1 MRAVDIIVRKR
12 DCAELSAEEI
22 EFFIEGYAKGAI
34 PDYQAAAWAMAIY
47 FQGMTDA
54 EATALTLAILH
65 SGQQMNPRAL
75 FPPGSVVV
83 DKHST
88 GGVGDKTTLVLAP
101 LVASLGL
108 PVGKLS
114 GRGLGFSGGTI
125 DKLESI
131 PGFHVDLST
140 EQFMRQLREIGLVVG
155 SQTAELAPADG
166 KLYALRDVTGTVP
179 VLPLIASSIMSKKLA
194 SGADAIVLDVKVGHG
209 AFMRSIDDAS
219 HLARLMVEIGRNA
232 GRQMAA
238 VISAM
243 DQPLGQTVGNALEL
257 KEAIDTLH
265 DHGPADFTR
274 LVITLAGEMLRLGG
288 RPGTREE
295 LQALARVQLAN
306 GRAWEKFRQFIAAQ
320 GGDVAVIDDPAL
332 LPAAPLVEPALA
344 PGSGYVAE
352 LRADQVGLISVAL
365 GGGRQKKGDAIDH
378 AVGVVL
384 EAKVG
389 QAVEAGQPLCWI
401 HAPDAARLAEA
412 RRRMLLS
419 AYRISE
425 TPPAPPVLIHKIVE

>member
-12 DCAELSAEEI
+12 DGAELRSEEI
-22 EFFIEGYAKGAI
+22 EFFIEGFNKGAI

-54 EATALTLAILH
+54 EATALTMAMLH
-65 SGQQMNPRAL
+65 TGQQLDPREL

-88 GGVGDKTTLVLAP
+88 GGVGDKTTLALAP

-131 PGFHVDLST
+131 AGISVDISG
-140 EQFMRQLREIGLVVG
+140 EQFMRQLREIGVVLG
-155 SQTAELAPADG
+155 SQTTDLAPADG

-209 AFMRSIDDAS
+209 AFVRNLDDAS
-219 HLARLMVEIGRNA
+219 HLARLMVGIGRNV
-232 GRQMAA
+232 GRQMTA

-243 DQPLGQTVGNALEL
+243 DQPLGWAVGNALEL

-265 DHGPADFTR
+265 GRGPEDFTQ
-274 LVITLAGEMLRLGG
+274 LVVTLAGEMLRLGG
-288 RPGTREE
+288 RSAGREE

-306 GRAWEKFRQFIAAQ
+306 GKAWEKFRQLVAAQ
-320 GGDVAVIDDPAL
+320 GGDVAMIDAPEL
-332 LPAAPLVEPALA
+332 LPTAPVVEPALA
-344 PGSGYVAE
+344 PGTGWVAE
-352 LRADQVGLISVAL
+352 LRADQVGAITVAL
-365 GGGRQKKGDAIDH
+365 GGGRQRKGDAIDH

-384 EAKVG
+384 AAKVG
-389 QAVEAGQPLCWI
+389 DAVEAGQPLCWI

-412 RRRMLLS
+412 RRRLLLS
-419 AYRISE
+419 AYRISD
-425 TPPAPPVLIHKIVE
+425 TPSAPPVLIHKIVE

>member
-12 DCAELSAEEI
+12 DGAELRSEEI
-22 EFFIEGYAKGAI
+22 EFFIEGFNKGAI

-54 EATALTLAILH
+54 EATALTMAMLH
-65 SGQQMNPRAL
+65 TGQQLDPREL

-88 GGVGDKTTLVLAP
+88 GGVGDKTTLALAP

-131 PGFHVDLST
+131 AGISVDISG
-140 EQFMRQLREIGLVVG
+140 EQFMRQLREIGVVLG
-155 SQTAELAPADG
+155 SQTTDLAPADG

-209 AFMRSIDDAS
+209 AFVRNLDDAS
-219 HLARLMVEIGRNA
+219 HLARLMVGIGRNV
-232 GRQMAA
+232 GRQMTA

-243 DQPLGQTVGNALEL
+243 DQPLGWAVGNALEL

-265 DHGPADFTR
+265 GRGPEDFTQ
-274 LVITLAGEMLRLGG
+274 LVVTLAGEMLRLGG
-288 RPGTREE
+288 RSAGREE
-295 LQALARVQLAN
+295 LQALGRVQLAN
-306 GRAWEKFRQFIAAQ
+306 GKAWEKFRQLVAAQ
-320 GGDVAVIDDPAL
+320 GGDVAMIDAPEL
-332 LPAAPLVEPALA
+332 LPTAPVVEPALA
-344 PGSGYVAE
+344 PGTGWVAE
-352 LRADQVGLISVAL
+352 LRADQVGAITVAL
-365 GGGRQKKGDAIDH
+365 GGGRQRKGDAIDH

-384 EAKVG
+384 AAKVG
-389 QAVEAGQPLCWI
+389 DAVEAGQPLCWI

-412 RRRMLLS
+412 RRRLLLS
-419 AYRISE
+419 AYRISD
-425 TPPAPPVLIHKIVE
+425 TPSAPPVLIHKIVE

>member
-12 DCAELSAEEI
+12 DGAELSTEEI
-22 EFFIEGYAKGAI
+22 EFFIKGYVKGAI

-47 FQGMTDA
+47 FRGMTDA
-54 EATALTLAILH
+54 EATALTLAMLH
-65 SGQQMNPRAL
+65 SGQQLDLCKL
-75 FPPGSVVV
+75 FPPGSVIV

-88 GGVGDKTTLVLAP
+88 GGVGDKTTLALAP

-114 GRGLGFSGGTI
+114 GRCLGFSGGTI

-131 PGFHVDLST
+131 PGFSADVST
-140 EQFMRQLREIGLVVG
+140 DQFMRQLSEIGLVLG
-155 SQTAELAPADG
+155 SQTADLVPADG

-194 SGADAIVLDVKVGHG
+194 SGADAIVLDVKIGLG
-209 AFMRSIDDAS
+209 ALMRNSEEAS

-232 GRQMAA
+232 GRQMTA

-243 DQPLGQTVGNALEL
+243 DQPLGRAVGNALEL

-265 DHGPADFTR
+265 GRGPEDFTE
-274 LVITLAGEMLRLGG
+274 LVVTLAGEMLRLGG

-295 LQALARVQLAN
+295 LQALARVQLLN
-306 GRAWEKFRQFIAAQ
+306 GQAWGKFHQLVAAQ
-320 GGDVAVIDDPAL
+320 GGDVAVIDDPEL

-344 PGSGYVAE
+344 PGSGWVAE
-352 LRADQVGLISVAL
+352 LRADQVGLVTVAL
-365 GGGRQKKGDAIDH
+365 GGGRQKKDDAIDH

-384 EAKVG
+384 EAKIG
-389 QAVEAGQPLCWI
+389 DAVEAGQPLCWI
-401 HAPDAARLAEA
+401 HAPDEARLAQA
-412 RRRMLLS
+412 RRRLLLS
-419 AYRISE
+419 AYCISAS
-425 TPPAPPVLIHKIVE
+425 PPAPPVLIHKIVE

>member
-12 DCAELSAEEI
+12 DGAELSAEEI

-75 FPPGSVVV
+75 FPPGSQVV

-131 PGFHVDLST
+131 PGFHVNLST

-265 DHGPADFTR
+265 DRGPADFTR

-332 LPAAPLVEPALA
+332 LPAAPVVEAALA

-378 AVGVVL
+378 C
-384 EAKVG
+384 
-389 QAVEAGQPLCWI
+389 AGSMRRTPRAW
-401 HAPDAARLAEA
+401 PRLAGACCSPPTASA
-412 RRRMLLS
+412 RPHPRRQF
-419 AYRISE
+419 
-425 TPPAPPVLIHKIVE
+425 

>member
-12 DCAELSAEEI
+12 DGAVLTAEEI

-34 PDYQAAAWAMAIY
+34 PDYQAAAWAMAVY
-47 FQGMTDA
+47 FQGMSDA
-54 EATALTLAILH
+54 EATALTMAMLYT
-65 SGQQMNPRAL
+65 GQQLDLRAI
-75 FPPGSVVV
+75 FPPGSVIV

-88 GGVGDKTTLVLAP
+88 GGVGDKTTLALAP
-101 LVASLGL
+101 VVASLGL

-131 PGFHVDLST
+131 PGFSADISG
-140 EQFMRQLREIGLVVG
+140 EQFIEQLRAIGLVIA

-209 AFMRSIDDAS
+209 AFMKDLNQAT
-219 HLARLMVEIGRNA
+219 HLARLMVGIGRNA

-243 DQPLGQTVGNALEL
+243 DQPLGRAVGNGLEL
-257 KEAIDTLH
+257 REAIDTLH
-265 DHGPADFTR
+265 GRGPQDFSE
-274 LVITLAGEMLRLGG
+274 LVVTLAGEMLRLGG

-295 LQALARVQLAN
+295 LQALARIQLFN
-306 GRAWEKFRQFIAAQ
+306 GHAWEKFRQFVAAQ
-320 GGDVAVIDDPAL
+320 GGDVATIEDTGL
-332 LPAAPLVEPALA
+332 LPAAPVIEPALA
-344 PGSGYVAE
+344 PGSGWVAE
-352 LRADQVGLISVAL
+352 LRADQVGMVTATL

-378 AVGVVL
+378 AVGVVVD
-384 EAKVG
+384 AKVG
-389 QAVEAGQPLCWI
+389 DEIEAGQPLCWI
-401 HAPDAARLAEA
+401 HAPDPARLAEA
-412 RRRMLLS
+412 RRRLLLS
-419 AYRISE
+419 AYRISDS
-425 TPPAPPVLIHKIVE
+425 PPAPPALIHQIIE

>member
-1 MRAVDIIVRKR
+1 MRAADIIVRKR
-12 DCAELSAEEI
+12 DGAELSSEEI
-22 EFFIEGYAKGAI
+22 EFFIEGFNKGAI

-54 EATALTLAILH
+54 EATALTMAMLH
-65 SGQQMNPRAL
+65 TGQQLDPREL
-75 FPPGSVVV
+75 FPPGSVIV

-88 GGVGDKTTLVLAP
+88 GGVGDKTTLALAP

-131 PGFHVDLST
+131 TGFTVDISG
-140 EQFMRQLREIGLVVG
+140 EQFMHQLREIGLVLG

-209 AFMRSIDDAS
+209 AFVHNLEDAS
-219 HLARLMVEIGRNA
+219 NLARLMVEIGRNV

-243 DQPLGQTVGNALEL
+243 DQPLGWAVGNALEL

-265 DHGPADFTR
+265 GRGPGDFTQ
-274 LVITLAGEMLRLGG
+274 LVITLAAEMLRLGG
-288 RPGTREE
+288 RSGEREE

-306 GRAWEKFRQFIAAQ
+306 GKAWDKFRQLVAAQ
-320 GGDVAVIDDPAL
+320 GGDVAMIDSPEL
-332 LPAAPLVEPALA
+332 LPAAPVVEPALA
-344 PGSGYVAE
+344 PGTGWVAE
-352 LRADQVGLISVAL
+352 LRADQVGAITVAL
-365 GGGRQKKGDAIDH
+365 GGGRQRKGDAIDH

-384 EAKVG
+384 AGKVG
-389 QAVEAGQPLCWI
+389 DAVEAGQPLCWI

-412 RRRMLLS
+412 RRRLLLS
-419 AYRISE
+419 AYRISD